1 MNRFGIACLVLIGL
15 LTACTGN
22 KASGEQEGSMDAETD
37 SLLADSLAKAE
48 EAAAG
53 VMPMGAD
60 ELFDDFFFNFASNR
74 KLQLERISFPLKV
87 QGEGKQ
93 RVINRSQ
100 WKMDVFF
107 MQQDYYTLI
116 FDSEQQMDLVKDTTV
131 SETVVEKIDLQ
142 KNMVRQY
149 LFSRASGRWM
159 MMSINDQTL
168 QRNDNAPFLS
178 FYQHFVSDSVFQ
190 QQCLADQM
198 VFSGPDPD
206 DDFQQIEGVITPDQW
221 GAFAPEFPQNLI
233 YNIVYGQ
240 QHAAATRKILVLRG
254 IANGLGVEV
263 TFKQHRG
270 RWKLTKLAM

>member
-1 MNRFGIACLVLIGL
+1 MNRFGLACLVFIGL
-15 LTACTGN
+15 LMACTGN
-22 KASGEQEGSMDAETD
+22 KASSEQEDGMDAETD
-37 SLLADSLAKAE
+37 SLTADSLAKAE
-48 EAAAG
+48 EAAAE

-74 KLQLERISFPLKV
+74 KLQLERISFPLTV
-87 QGEGKQ
+87 QGEGKKLT
-93 RVINRSQ
+93 ISRSQ
-100 WKMDVFF
+100 WKMDAFF

-142 KNMVRQY
+142 QNHVRQY

-159 MMSINDQTL
+159 MTGINDQTL

-190 QQCLADQM
+190 QQCLANQM
-198 VFSGPDPD
+198 EFSGPDPD
-206 DDFQQIEGVITPDQW
+206 DDFQQIEGMITPDQW
-221 GAFAPEFPQNLI
+221 GAFAPEFPQNII
-233 YNIVYGQ
+233 YNIVYGH

-254 IANGLGVEV
+254 IANGLEMEV

-270 RWKLTKLAM
+270 RWKLTKLVM

>member
-1 MNRFGIACLVLIGL
+1 
-15 LTACTGN
+15 
-22 KASGEQEGSMDAETD
+22 MDAETD

>member
-1 MNRFGIACLVLIGL
+1 M
-15 LTACTGN
+15 ACTGN
-22 KASGEQEGSMDAETD
+22 KASGEQEDGMDAETD
-37 SLLADSLAKAE
+37 SLTADSLAKAE
-48 EAAAG
+48 EAAAE

-74 KLQLERISFPLKV
+74 KLQLERISFPLTV
-87 QGEGKQ
+87 QGEGKKLT
-93 RVINRSQ
+93 ISRSQ
-100 WKMDVFF
+100 WKMDAFF

-142 KNMVRQY
+142 QNQVRQY

-159 MMSINDQTL
+159 MTGINDQTL

-190 QQCLADQM
+190 QQCLANQM
-198 VFSGPDPD
+198 EFSGPDPD
-206 DDFQQIEGVITPDQW
+206 DDFQQIEGMITPDQW
-221 GAFAPEFPQNLI
+221 GAFAPEFPQNII
-233 YNIVYGQ
+233 YNIVYGH

-254 IANGLGVEV
+254 IANGLEMEV
-263 TFKQHRG
+263 TSKQHRG
-270 RWKLTKLAM
+270 RWKLTKLVM